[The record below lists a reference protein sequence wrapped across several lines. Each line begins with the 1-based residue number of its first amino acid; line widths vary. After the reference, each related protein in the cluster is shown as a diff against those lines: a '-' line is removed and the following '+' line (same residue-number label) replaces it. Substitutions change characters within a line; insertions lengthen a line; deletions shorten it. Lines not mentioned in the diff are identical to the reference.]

1 LTRHAGNPQPP
12 EAKIMTMETV
22 SLNKSHEG
30 IQGVYRH
37 ASRETKTAMTFSV
50 YVPPHQA
57 DAKLPVVWYLSGLT
71 CTHANVTEKGE
82 FRRAC
87 AELGLIFVAPD
98 TSPRGE
104 GVPGDPAS
112 AYDFG
117 LGAGFYVDATRE
129 PFAANYR
136 MWSYVTAEL
145 PELVAAQFPIDATR
159 QSILGHSMGG
169 HGALTAALRLPGRYR
184 AASAFSP
191 IVAPSQVPWGI
202 KALGGYLGDDHAA
215 WRKHDAVALIEDGA
229 RFSDLLVDYGDAD
242 PFLAEQ
248 LRPELL
254 QSACAQAG
262 IKLKLRSHSGYDHSY
277 YFISTLMED
286 HLRWHAARLSA

>member
-1 LTRHAGNPQPP
+1 
-12 EAKIMTMETV
+12 MTMETV

-112 AYDFG
+112 VYDFG

-129 PFAANYR
+129 PFAAKYR

-145 PELVAAQFPIDATR
+145 PELVAAQFPVDASR

-202 KALGGYLGDDHAA
+202 KALGGYLGDDRAA